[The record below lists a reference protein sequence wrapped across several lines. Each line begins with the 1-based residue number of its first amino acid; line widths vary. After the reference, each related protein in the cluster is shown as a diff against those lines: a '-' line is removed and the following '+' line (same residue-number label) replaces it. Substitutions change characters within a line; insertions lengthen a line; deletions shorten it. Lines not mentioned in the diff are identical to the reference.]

1 MAFVIRSERFT
12 TNTEDE
18 NLGPG
23 TYELTKDNSIKVI
36 NTDPIIPFSSL
47 SRRNNEYINKDTLS
61 NPPPGYYEKDEREDP
76 LIEKTNKVKKDLS
89 TELKKFLLYDKL
101 NLNSLNK
108 NKISGSNPGPGT
120 YDLPNSFGKI
130 PKYLIKN
137 NKSFDNNNIRSNSA
151 NENDRRVLSIP
162 HVGMD
167 YGYEICNDG
176 EVIQSKNPNNLFPKN
191 INKSTNKIKYKGN
204 IFSSSKKFSSKIIY
218 DNTIS
223 DDDDF
228 KKNSIENSILIN
240 KNSISN
246 SKIINPNSKVYK
258 RERNRNNLYT
268 EEYLKNN
275 NLTLSEKIDIILK
288 SSEFQSSPGP
298 GYYTS
303 NEPNKGNYI
312 KQRFVQNFGTL
323 EKRFQEPKSYKK
335 EDNYLYENNSNEIE
349 NIEENKEK
357 YFNRRQI
364 DKLGIARD
372 KKHKRQFEKNKKNK
386 ILEQVGPGSYNLEK
400 NYLQKSWNNKYNQF
414 GSLANRFESKLQ
426 DTNPGPGQY
435 EIQNPIH
442 SEKKNLLYKKPMS
455 NFHKNSIIKSNQ
467 NQNDNSIFD
476 NKKQEKKKRILIDS
490 VEYLFNDKKDNLIRP
505 VNILEKER
513 EKIIKRRL
521 YNMKLQDKEN
531 ESNIGP
537 GSYNIGSDFN
547 QKNGFIFPKSK
558 RLDSQNNNNEP
569 ENNVGPG
576 YYYNDR
582 YGDWVK
588 PSHNILF
595 V

>member
-18 NLGPG
+18 NIGPG
-23 TYELTKDNSIKVI
+23 SYELTKDNSIKVL
-36 NTDPIIPFSSL
+36 NTEPIIPFSSL
-47 SRRNNEYINKDTLS
+47 SPRKNDYINKDTLL
-61 NPPPGYYEKDEREDP
+61 NPPPGYYEKDNRENPFD
-76 LIEKTNKVKKDLS
+76 EKNNKIKRDRS
-89 TELKKFLLYDKL
+89 AELKQFLLYDKL

-130 PKYLIKN
+130 PKYLIKK

-151 NENDRRVLSIP
+151 NDNDRRVLSIP

-167 YGYEICNDG
+167 YGYEISDDG
-176 EVIQSKNPNNLFPKN
+176 DVIQSKNPNNLFPNN
-191 INKSTNKIKYKGN
+191 INKSTNKIKYKKGN
-204 IFSSSKKFSSKIIY
+204 ILISSKKFSSKIIS
-218 DNTIS
+218 DNNNS
-223 DDDDF
+223 DDDF
-228 KKNSIENSILIN
+228 KDNSIGNSIIKN
-240 KNSISN
+240 KDSNSIS
-246 SKIINPNSKVYK
+246 KILNPNSKVYK
-258 RERNRNNLYT
+258 RERNINNIFND
-268 EEYLKNN
+268 EYLQNK

-288 SSEFQSSPGP
+288 CSEFQSTPGP

-303 NEPNKGNYI
+303 NEPNKQNYI

-323 EKRFQEPKSYKK
+323 EKRFQDPKSYKK
-335 EDNYLYENNSNEIE
+335 DDNYSYENNTNEIQS
-349 NIEENKEK
+349 IEENKEK

-372 KKHKRQFEKNKKNK
+372 KKHKKQFEKNKKNK
-386 ILEQVGPGSYNLEK
+386 ILEQVGPGSYNLQK
-400 NYLQKSWNNKYNQF
+400 NPLQKSWNNKYNQF
-414 GSLANRFESKLQ
+414 GSLANRFDYKLE

-435 EIQNPIH
+435 EIQNPIQI
-442 SEKKNLLYKKPMS
+442 EKKNIFYKKPMS
-455 NFHKNSIIKSNQ
+455 NFHRNFVSKSNQ
-467 NQNDNSIFD
+467 FQNDNSIFQ
-476 NKKQEKKKRILIDS
+476 NKKKEKKKRILIDS
-490 VEYLFNDKKDNLIRP
+490 VEYLFNDKKDNQIRP
-505 VNILEKER
+505 INILEKER

-521 YNMKLQDKEN
+521 YDMKLQEKEN

-547 QKNGFIFPKSK
+547 QKNGFVFPKSK
-558 RLDSQNNNNEP
+558 RLDSQNNNNQP

>member
-23 TYELTKDNSIKVI
+23 TYELTKDNSVKVI
-36 NTDPIIPFSSL
+36 NTEPIIPFSSL
-47 SRRNNEYINKDTLS
+47 APRNNEYINKDTLL
-61 NPPPGYYEKDEREDP
+61 NPPPGYYEKDNREDP
-76 LIEKTNKVKKDLS
+76 FQEKKEQIKRDRS
-89 TELKKFLLYDKL
+89 AELKQFLLYDKL

-137 NKSFDNNNIRSNSA
+137 NDNIIRSNSA
-151 NENDRRVLSIP
+151 NNNDRRVLSIP

-167 YGYEICNDG
+167 YGYEISDDG
-176 EVIQSKNPNNLFPKN
+176 DVIQSKNPNNLFNKN

-204 IFSSSKKFSSKIIY
+204 IIKSSKKFSSKIIG
-218 DNTIS
+218 DNNIS
-223 DDDDF
+223 DDDNF
-228 KKNSIENSILIN
+228 TKNSIANSIIKN
-240 KNSISN
+240 KDSN
-246 SKIINPNSKVYK
+246 RQSKILNPNSKVYK
-258 RERNRNNLYT
+258 RERNINNLYT
-268 EEYLKNN
+268 EEYLQNK

-288 SSEFQSSPGP
+288 CSEFQSTPGP

-303 NEPNKGNYI
+303 NEPNKQNYI
-312 KQRFVQNFGTL
+312 KQRLVQNFGSL
-323 EKRFQEPKSYKK
+323 EKRFQEQKTNKK
-335 EDNYLYENNSNEIE
+335 DDNYSNENNSNEIQS
-349 NIEENKEK
+349 IEENKEK

-364 DKLGIARD
+364 DKLGIERD
-372 KKHKRQFEKNKKNK
+372 KKHKKQFEKYKKSK
-386 ILEQVGPGSYNLEK
+386 IYAQVGPGSYNLEK
-400 NYLQKSWNNKYNQF
+400 NCLQKSWNNKYNQF
-414 GSLANRFESKLQ
+414 GSLANRFDYNLQ
-426 DTNPGPGQY
+426 DINPGPGQY
-435 EIQNPIH
+435 DIQNPIQK
-442 SEKKNLLYKKPMS
+442 EKKNILYKKPNYHRNYVS
-455 NFHKNSIIKSNQ
+455 KSIQ
-467 NQNDNSIFD
+467 FQNDNSIFQ
-476 NKKQEKKKRILIDS
+476 NKKKEKKKRILIDY
-490 VEYLFNDKKDNLIRP
+490 VEYLFNDKKDNQIRP
-505 VNILEKER
+505 TNILEKER

-521 YNMKLQDKEN
+521 YDMKLQEKEN

-547 QKNGFIFPKSK
+547 QKNGFVFPKSK
-558 RLDSQNNNNEP
+558 RLDSQNNNNQP